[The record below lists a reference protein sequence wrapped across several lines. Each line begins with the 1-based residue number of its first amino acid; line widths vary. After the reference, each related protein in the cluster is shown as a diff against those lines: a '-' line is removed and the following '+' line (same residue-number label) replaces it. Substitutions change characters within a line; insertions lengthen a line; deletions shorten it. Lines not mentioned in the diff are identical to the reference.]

1 MLRIFAGP
9 TTPPLGVKVSD
20 INRPVLKA
28 FLLAPLAPGIA
39 WAVLMLNP
47 VVLLFAVPLGYLG
60 MLFFGLPLFFLVRRF
75 WRVSLVSSVCS
86 GAISGSFASLI
97 FSWWGGSFEI
107 STWFFKGAILFV
119 IFGAIAGSTFWWL
132 YRAQQGAPGDAP
144 KASRP

>member
-1 MLRIFAGP
+1 M
-9 TTPPLGVKVSD
+9 GVKVND
-20 INRPVLKA
+20 INRSVLKA

-39 WAVLMLNP
+39 SAVLMLNP
-47 VVLLFAVPLGYLG
+47 VVLLFAVPLGYLS

-86 GAISGSFASLI
+86 GAISGAFASLV
-97 FSWWGGSFEI
+97 FPWWGGIFEM
-107 STWFFKGAILFV
+107 STWFLMGAIWSV

-132 YRAQQGAPGDAP
+132 YRSRQGSEGDVT